1 MRITSFLY
9 ILFYLTNKCLN
20 YVVYPLKTTDQ
31 LDTIDKYLS
40 FDSTYT
46 TLEVGTPPQKVNFY
60 LALNHYKMFITNIQ
74 CKSNNLFNLEKSK
87 TFKIL
92 GELNQYEEKDT
103 NKNIIV
109 VIDTIYF
116 YNNINLSEKLKM
128 EDYLIYFSIDN
139 SKEKENV
146 CGDIGLSQIQLE
158 KNDRIPE
165 EFEYYLKYL
174 RTQNS
179 YFSFFNY
186 KGEDYIVNSI
196 FLHEEFKDIF
206 YNVKNISWTNPIIKE
221 NSLHWE
227 ISIKEI
233 FYNKIHFK
241 NKIIFELNLL
251 FELIIGTNEYKTN
264 IQKDFFNSYIDKKI
278 CSITKIKAYEVF
290 ECNAN
295 KFTNK
300 DIQNFPNLYIYNVD
314 VNHIFDL
321 NGKELFN
328 KLNNKY
334 YFNIVFPIKETN
346 NKWVIGKIFLRKFPV
361 IFSPKNRIIGFYI
374 KPNEGVI
381 DGIPD
386 NIEIEGN
393 FFTKNATYYIIIF
406 VIGAVFTCV
415 GLYIGKKLFF
425 PKYKKAKELTDDDG
439 YYEYDEKGNKKEIK
453 NSTKNKNYTS
463 IEINSKLE
471 NS

>member
-60 LALNHYKMFITNIQ
+60 LTLNHYKMFITNIQ

-334 YFNIVFPIKETN
+334 YFNI
-346 NKWVIGKIFLRKFPV
+346 
-361 IFSPKNRIIGFYI
+361 
-374 KPNEGVI
+374 
-381 DGIPD
+381 
-386 NIEIEGN
+386 EIEEN

-439 YYEYDEKGNKKEIK
+439 YYEYDEKGNKEKIK

-463 IEINSKLE
+463 IEMNSKLE

>member
-60 LALNHYKMFITNIQ
+60 LTLNHYKMFITNIQ

-139 SKEKENV
+139 LKEKENV

-334 YFNIVFPIKETN
+334 YFNI
-346 NKWVIGKIFLRKFPV
+346 
-361 IFSPKNRIIGFYI
+361 
-374 KPNEGVI
+374 
-381 DGIPD
+381 
-386 NIEIEGN
+386 EIEEN

-439 YYEYDEKGNKKEIK
+439 YYEYDEKGNKEKIK

-463 IEINSKLE
+463 IEMNSKLE